1 MCARGEF
8 VDLQASSLEEAM
20 HMCKSVCGRV
30 GITCSLFWCRC
41 VGRRS
46 PAISTFGMVVQ
57 SGHSCAMVIRIT
69 LQLYMV
75 WVCRELRLVGDSP
88 DFTKGVGS
96 HIAVGIVLVLFR
108 AVLAFACSDLQE

>member
-1 MCARGEF
+1 MR
-8 VDLQASSLEEAM
+8 
-20 HMCKSVCGRV
+20 MCKSVCRRVGVACCLFWRGRV
-30 GITCSLFWCRC
+30 G
-41 VGRRS
+41 RRR
-46 PAISTFGMVVQ
+46 PATSTFGMVVQ

>member
-1 MCARGEF
+1 MWGLLFFCWLHVCARGEF

-46 PAISTFGMVVQ
+46 LAISTFGMVVQ

-69 LQLYMV
+69 SQLHDLGLQV
-75 WVCRELRLVGDSP
+75 V
-88 DFTKGVGS
+88 
-96 HIAVGIVLVLFR
+96 
-108 AVLAFACSDLQE
+108 AFGR